1 MQMNPYQTYQQAPT
15 MTYSPGFNAY
25 QYNPMQNVQQRL
37 PQEQMQP
44 QQVQQQAPMSGM
56 VGKMVGRIE
65 DIAPQDVPM
74 TGAPAFFPK
83 QDLSEIYV
91 KAWNSNG
98 TLDTVVFKPVSM
110 TDSINPTDNNKK
122 LEIGLSDDVTG
133 AFMKR
138 FDELESKI
146 SSIESSLTKNTAKST
161 RSSAKKESDAE

>member
-44 QQVQQQAPMSGM
+44 QQVQQPAPMSGM

-74 TGAPAFFPK
+74 TGIFSK
-83 QDLSEIYV
+83 TGLIRNLCQ
-91 KAWNSNG
+91 G
-98 TLDTVVFKPVSM
+98 
-110 TDSINPTDNNKK
+110 
-122 LEIGLSDDVTG
+122 LEQQRHS
-133 AFMKR
+133 
-138 FDELESKI
+138 
-146 SSIESSLTKNTAKST
+146 
-161 RSSAKKESDAE
+161 